1 MGVKRSG
8 IVNRVKCGYVIKV
21 MIMGGSVVKYL
32 YVWDHLPCHKS
43 RENVCH
49 KENNFNKSVRLIEA
63 NVSFEMFGI

>member
-1 MGVKRSG
+1 
-8 IVNRVKCGYVIKV
+8 

-49 KENNFNKSVRLIEA
+49 KKNNFNKSVRLIEE

>member
-1 MGVKRSG
+1 
-8 IVNRVKCGYVIKV
+8 

-32 YVWDHLPCHKS
+32 YVWDHLPCHES

-49 KENNFNKSVRLIEA
+49 KENNFNKSVRLIEE